1 MKSILQV
8 QGLTKAY
15 RLGSRFRSNS
25 IPVLRGVDLNV
36 QAGEIVGLLGP
47 NGAGKST
54 LLLCIAGLL
63 QQDAGSVA
71 WFGEP
76 LVRNAVPRGVA
87 YSPDRSAYYPFL
99 TVRETLDYYG
109 SLHDLP
115 LASRRSRVG
124 EVIEQVQLEP
134 HVNKRVRQLSRG
146 MIQRLGIAQ
155 ALVGSP
161 RVLLL
166 DETLSGLDPVANRDM
181 RLLLGEL
188 SRAGIAIVL
197 SSHDMAALEVV
208 TTRIVILAGGRVSR
222 DFPTA
227 ELTSRG
233 LLEQRFFEA
242 IDATKAT
249 AASSARVAS

>member
-1 MKSILQV
+1 MTSVLQL
-8 QGLTKAY
+8 QGLTKSY
-15 RLGSRFRSNS
+15 RLGSRFRPSS
-25 IPVLRGVDLNV
+25 VPALRGVDLDV
-36 QAGEIVGLLGP
+36 HAGEIVGLLGP

-63 QQDAGSVA
+63 QQDAGTVA
-71 WFGEP
+71 WFGET
-76 LVRNAVPRGVA
+76 LARNAAPRGVA
-87 YSPDRSAYYPFL
+87 YSPERAAYYPFL
-99 TVRETLDYYG
+99 TVRETLDYFG

-115 LASRRSRVG
+115 LAARRSRVG

-134 HVNKRVRQLSRG
+134 HVNKRVTQLSRG

-155 ALVGSP
+155 ALVGAP
-161 RVLLL
+161 RALLL

-188 SRAGIAIVL
+188 SKAGIVIVL

-208 TTRIVILAGGRVSR
+208 ATRIVILTGGRVSS
-222 DFPTA
+222 DFPTS

-242 IDATKAT
+242 IDATAT
-249 AASSARVAS
+249 VSSRAAS